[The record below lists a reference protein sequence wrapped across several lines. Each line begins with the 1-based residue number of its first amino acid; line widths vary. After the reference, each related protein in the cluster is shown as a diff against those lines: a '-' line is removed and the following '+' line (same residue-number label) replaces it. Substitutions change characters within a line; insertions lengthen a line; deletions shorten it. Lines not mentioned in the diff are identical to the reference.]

1 MVTIFPM
8 TNGHTRHTQCQAELS
23 GRASGFY
30 CFIECGHVL
39 LLLID
44 SESKPQIYA
53 PCKSL
58 IYCVCKPNIY
68 NDPMR
73 KVEPNLVLV
82 ERLTEITDRGV
93 TKADMARI
101 AGVTPQA
108 VNGWFKKG
116 VISKKSALAIAD
128 AVGISV
134 AWLLGEDVGEKNGLK
149 PDEQRLLELYRQLP
163 VEEQQN
169 MLRVFAIRL
178 KELDELY
185 EKYMKGRIRS
195 QED

>member
-1 MVTIFPM
+1 M
-8 TNGHTRHTQCQAELS
+8 
-23 GRASGFY
+23 
-30 CFIECGHVL
+30 
-39 LLLID
+39 
-44 SESKPQIYA
+44 
-53 PCKSL
+53 
-58 IYCVCKPNIY
+58 CKPNIY
-68 NDPMR
+68 NDDMR
-73 KVEPNLVLV
+73 KEEPNLVLV

-134 AWLLGEDVGEKNGLK
+134 AWLLGEDVGEKDGLK

-163 VEEQQN
+163 EEEQQN
-169 MLRVFAIRL
+169 MLRIFAIRL

-195 QED
+195 QGD

>member
-1 MVTIFPM
+1 M
-8 TNGHTRHTQCQAELS
+8 
-23 GRASGFY
+23 
-30 CFIECGHVL
+30 
-39 LLLID
+39 
-44 SESKPQIYA
+44 
-53 PCKSL
+53 
-58 IYCVCKPNIY
+58 CKPTVY
-68 NDPMR
+68 NESMR
-73 KVEPNLVLV
+73 KEEPNLVLV
-82 ERLTEITDRGV
+82 ERLTEITNRGV

-134 AWLLGEDVGEKNGLK
+134 AWLLGEDVGEKDGLK

-163 VEEQQN
+163 EDEQRN
-169 MLRVFAIRL
+169 MLRIVSLRL

-185 EKYMKGRIRS
+185 AKYIGRRFKGDT
-195 QED
+195 E

>member
-1 MVTIFPM
+1 
-8 TNGHTRHTQCQAELS
+8 
-23 GRASGFY
+23 
-30 CFIECGHVL
+30 
-39 LLLID
+39 
-44 SESKPQIYA
+44 
-53 PCKSL
+53 
-58 IYCVCKPNIY
+58 
-68 NDPMR
+68 MR
-73 KVEPNLVLV
+73 KEEPNLVLV

-134 AWLLGEDVGEKNGLK
+134 AWLLGEEVGEKDGLK
-149 PDEQRLLELYRQLP
+149 SDEKRLLELYRQLP
-163 VEEQQN
+163 EEEQQN
-169 MLRVFAIRL
+169 ILRIVSLRL

-185 EKYMKGRIRS
+185 AKYMGRRIRGN
-195 QED
+195 D

>member
-1 MVTIFPM
+1 
-8 TNGHTRHTQCQAELS
+8 
-23 GRASGFY
+23 
-30 CFIECGHVL
+30 
-39 LLLID
+39 
-44 SESKPQIYA
+44 
-53 PCKSL
+53 
-58 IYCVCKPNIY
+58 
-68 NDPMR
+68 MR
-73 KVEPNLVLV
+73 KEEPNLILI

-134 AWLLGEDVGEKNGLK
+134 AWLLGEGVGEKDGLK

-163 VEEQQN
+163 EEEQQN
-169 MLRVFAIRL
+169 MLRIFSIRL

-195 QED
+195 KND

>member
-1 MVTIFPM
+1 M
-8 TNGHTRHTQCQAELS
+8 
-23 GRASGFY
+23 
-30 CFIECGHVL
+30 
-39 LLLID
+39 
-44 SESKPQIYA
+44 
-53 PCKSL
+53 
-58 IYCVCKPNIY
+58 CKPNLY
-68 NDPMR
+68 NDSMR
-73 KVEPNLVLV
+73 KEEPNLVLV

-134 AWLLGEDVGEKNGLK
+134 AWLLGEDVGEKDGLK

-163 VEEQQN
+163 EEEQQN
-169 MLRVFAIRL
+169 ILRIVSLRL

-185 EKYMKGRIRS
+185 AKYMGRRIKGDI
-195 QED
+195 E

>member
-1 MVTIFPM
+1 M
-8 TNGHTRHTQCQAELS
+8 
-23 GRASGFY
+23 Y
-30 CFIECGHVL
+30 
-39 LLLID
+39 
-44 SESKPQIYA
+44 KP
-53 PCKSL
+53 S
-58 IYCVCKPNIY
+58 IY
-68 NDPMR
+68 NDIMR
-73 KVEPNLVLV
+73 KEEPNLLLV
-82 ERLTEITDRGV
+82 DRLTEITDRGV

-134 AWLLGEDVGEKNGLK
+134 AWLLGEDVGEKDGLK

-163 VEEQQN
+163 EEEQQN
-169 MLRVFAIRL
+169 MLRIFALRL

-185 EKYMKGRIRS
+185 EKYMKGRIKN
-195 QED
+195 

>member
-1 MVTIFPM
+1 MF
-8 TNGHTRHTQCQAELS
+8 
-23 GRASGFY
+23 
-30 CFIECGHVL
+30 L
-39 LLLID
+39 LFNNNK
-44 SESKPQIYA
+44 SKPQIYITR
-53 PCKSL
+53 KYTV
-58 IYCVCKPNIY
+58 YCVYKPNIY
-68 NDPMR
+68 NDSMR
-73 KVEPNLVLV
+73 KEEPNLVLV

-134 AWLLGEDVGEKNGLK
+134 AWLLGEEVGEKDGLK
-149 PDEQRLLELYRQLP
+149 SDEKRLLELYRQLP
-163 VEEQQN
+163 EEEQQN
-169 MLRVFAIRL
+169 ILRIVSLRL

-185 EKYMKGRIRS
+185 AKYMGRRIRGN
-195 QED
+195 D

>member
-1 MVTIFPM
+1 M
-8 TNGHTRHTQCQAELS
+8 
-23 GRASGFY
+23 Y
-30 CFIECGHVL
+30 
-39 LLLID
+39 
-44 SESKPQIYA
+44 
-53 PCKSL
+53 
-58 IYCVCKPNIY
+58 KPNIY
-68 NDPMR
+68 NDSMR
-73 KVEPNLVLV
+73 KEEPNLVLV

-134 AWLLGEDVGEKNGLK
+134 AWLLGEDVNEKDGLK

-163 VEEQQN
+163 EEEQQN
-169 MLRVFAIRL
+169 MLRIFAIRL

-195 QED
+195 QGD